1 MDIIELLVQKNIL
14 SAEKAKEVQDEVKKS
29 SKRAEEVVLGEKLI
43 DEELLF
49 SLKSEA
55 LGIPLKTPDVGEV
68 SLKVL
73 ELVPEDSAKY
83 YHMVPL
89 FHAGNTLEI
98 GMVYPEDLNA
108 QEALKFLARQ
118 GSFSY
123 KAFLIRLSTFENLMK
138 QYRSLK
144 EEMKE
149 ALRELEKEIEA
160 EGVQIREGKGVG
172 LQRLVQEAPVTKMVA
187 VILRT
192 AVEGNASDIH
202 IEPAKENVR
211 VRFRFLGELHSSLVL
226 PLRVQQAIVARIKIL
241 SSLRIDE
248 MRIPQDGRFSAPV
261 EGRMIDFRVSTFPTA
276 LGEKVAIRVLD
287 PATGLK
293 GLDELGLEGANLAKV
308 KAAAQR
314 PYGLILA
321 TGPTGSG
328 KTTTLYAILQLLN
341 REGLNIV
348 SLEDP
353 IEYLVAGVNQSQ
365 VRPEI
370 GYDFASGLRQIL
382 RQDPNIIMVGE
393 VRDKE
398 TASLVIHAALTGH
411 IVLSTLHTNNAQG
424 VIPRLVDMGID
435 TYLIPSTL
443 SVAMSQR
450 LVRRLCEECKEKVVA
465 QKPMQQLIEQELAL
479 ASLQVKKQAEGLR
492 GKGKEFFVYKARGC
506 KKCASSGYSG
516 RIAIFEVLS
525 MTPELSEIV
534 LNKVSENAIAKE
546 AKRQGM
552 ASMRQDGILKALD
565 GLTTLE
571 EIVRVSD
578 EP

>member
-1 MDIIELLVQKNIL
+1 MDLIELLVQKNLL
-14 SAEKAKEVQDEVKKS
+14 SPDKAKEVQDEIKKS
-29 SKRAEEVVLGEKLI
+29 SRRAEEVVLGEKLI
-43 DEELLF
+43 DEEFLF

-89 FHAGNTLEI
+89 SRVGNMLEI

-108 QEALKFLARQ
+108 KEALKFLARQ

-123 KAFLIRLSTFENLMK
+123 KAFLITFSTFEKLMK

-144 EEMKE
+144 GEMKE
-149 ALRELEKEIEA
+149 ALQELEEEISQ
-160 EGVQIREGKGVG
+160 EGEKKGARVVG
-172 LQRLVQEAPVTKMVA
+172 IQRLVEEAPVTKMAA

-192 AVEGNASDIH
+192 AVEGSASDIH
-202 IEPAKENVR
+202 IEPTKENVR
-211 VRFRFLGELHSSLVL
+211 VRFRFLGELHSSLLL

-248 MRIPQDGRFSAPV
+248 MRIPQDGRFSALV
-261 EGRMIDFRVSTFPTA
+261 DGRMIDFRVSTFPTA

-287 PATGLK
+287 PVTGLK

-308 KAAAQR
+308 KAAAAK

-353 IEYLVAGVNQSQ
+353 TEYLIAGVNQSA

-382 RQDPNIIMVGE
+382 RQDPNIIMIGE

-424 VIPRLVDMGID
+424 VIPRLIDMGID
-435 TYLIPSTL
+435 KYLIAPTL
-443 SVAMSQR
+443 SIAMSQR
-450 LVRRLCEECKEKVVA
+450 LVRRLCDTCKEKVA
-465 QKPMQQLIEQELAL
+465 APKPMQELIEKELSL
-479 ASLQVKKQAEGLR
+479 ASLDVKKRAESLR
-492 GKGKEFFVYKARGC
+492 KGKEFFVFKSRGC
-506 KKCASSGYSG
+506 KKCGSSGYSG
-516 RIAIFEVLS
+516 RIAVFEVLT
-525 MTPELSEIV
+525 MTPELSEII
-534 LNKVSENAIAKE
+534 LKEASESTIAKE
-546 AKRQGM
+546 AQRQGM
-552 ASMRQDGILKALD
+552 VTMRQDGILKALD
-565 GLTTLE
+565 GLTTVE
-571 EIVRVSD
+571 EIVGVSD
-578 EP
+578 EL

>member
-1 MDIIELLVQKNIL
+1 MDLIELLVQKNIL
-14 SAEKAKEVQDEVKKS
+14 SSDKAKEVRDEVQKS
-29 SKRAEEVVLGEKLI
+29 SRRTEEVLLAEKLL

-55 LGIPLKTPDVGEV
+55 LHIPLKVPNAEEI

-73 ELVPEDSAKY
+73 EVIPEDSAKY
-83 YHMVPL
+83 YHMIPL
-89 FHAGNTLEI
+89 SQTGKTLEV

-118 GSFSY
+118 GTFSY
-123 KAFLIRLSTFENLMK
+123 RVFLISLGTFENLMK

-144 EEMKE
+144 GEMKE
-149 ALRELEKEIEA
+149 ALQELEKEIGE
-160 EGVQIREGKGVG
+160 EGTEKKGGRAVG
-172 LQRLVQEAPVTKMVA
+172 LQRLTEEAPVTKMVA

-192 AVEGNASDIH
+192 AVEGGASDIH
-202 IEPAKENVR
+202 IEPTKENVR
-211 VRFRFLGELHSSLVL
+211 VRFRFLGELHSSLIL
-226 PLRVQQAIVARIKIL
+226 PLRVQQAVVARIKIL
-241 SSLRIDE
+241 TSLRIDE
-248 MRIPQDGRFSAPV
+248 TRAPQDGRFSTLV
-261 EGRMIDFRVSTFPTA
+261 DGRMIDFRVSTFPTA

-287 PATGLK
+287 PTAGLK
-293 GLDELGLEGANLAKV
+293 GLEELGLEGANLAKV
-308 KAAAQR
+308 KQAAQR

-353 IEYLVAGVNQSQ
+353 IEYLIAGVNQSQ

-382 RQDPNIIMVGE
+382 RQDPDIIMVGE

-435 TYLIPSTL
+435 KYLIPSTL
-443 SVAMSQR
+443 SLAMSQR
-450 LVRRLCEECKEKVVA
+450 LVRRLCDACKEKVAAPESV
-465 QKPMQQLIEQELAL
+465 QELLEEELSL
-479 ASLQVKKQAEGLR
+479 APPHVKKQAAELR
-492 GKGKEFFVYKARGC
+492 KGKEFFVFKARAC
-506 KKCASSGYSG
+506 KKCGSSGYSG
-516 RIAIFEVLS
+516 RIAVFEVLT
-525 MTPELSEIV
+525 MTAELSEII
-534 LNKVSENAIAKE
+534 LKEASESNIAKE
-546 AKRQGM
+546 AQRQGM
-552 ASMRQDGILKALD
+552 VTMRQDGILKALD
-565 GLTTLE
+565 GLTTIE
-571 EIVRVSD
+571 EIVYVSD
-578 EP
+578 DK

>member
-1 MDIIELLVQKNIL
+1 MDIIELLLQKNIL
-14 SAEKAKEVQDEVKKS
+14 SQAQAREVRDEVRKS
-29 SKRAEEVVLGEKLI
+29 ARRAEEVILGERLL

-55 LGIPLKTPDVGEV
+55 LHVPLKAPDPEEIPL
-68 SLKVL
+68 SVL
-73 ELVPEDSAKY
+73 ELIPEDSAKY
-83 YHMVPL
+83 YSMVPL
-89 FHAGNTLEI
+89 SKVGNTVEI
-98 GMVYPEDLNA
+98 GMVYPEDLNG
-108 QEALKFLARQ
+108 QEALKFLGRQ
-118 GSFSY
+118 GQFSS
-123 KAFLIRLSTFENLMK
+123 KAFLITFGTFGKLMK

-144 EEMKE
+144 GEMRE
-149 ALRELEKEIEA
+149 ALQELEKEIGH
-160 EGVQIREGKGVG
+160 EGENKEGKAVG
-172 LQRLVQEAPVTKMVA
+172 LQRLVEDAPVTKMVA

-192 AVEGNASDIH
+192 AVEGEASDIH

-211 VRFRFLGELHSSLVL
+211 VRFRVLGELHSSLFL

-241 SSLRIDE
+241 ASLRIDE
-248 MRIPQDGRFSAPV
+248 QRIPQDGRFSALV

-287 PATGLK
+287 PKTGLK

-308 KAAAQR
+308 KQAAAR

-353 IEYLVAGVNQSQ
+353 TEYLMAGVNQSQ

-382 RQDPNIIMVGE
+382 RQDPDIIMVGE

-424 VIPRLVDMGID
+424 VIPRLLDMGID
-435 TYLIPSTL
+435 KYLIAPTL
-443 SVAMSQR
+443 SIAMSQR
-450 LVRRLCEECKEKVVA
+450 LVRRLCEGCKEKAAASKSV
-465 QKPMQQLIEQELAL
+465 QELIEQELAL
-479 ASLQVKKQAEGLR
+479 APLFVKKRAETLK
-492 GKGKEFFVYKARGC
+492 KGKEFFVFKAKGC
-506 KKCASSGYSG
+506 KKCAGSGYTG
-516 RIAIFEVLS
+516 RIAVFEVLT
-525 MTPELSEIV
+525 MTPELSETI
-534 LNKVSENAIAKE
+534 LKQASEAAIAKE
-546 AKRQGM
+546 ASRQGM
-552 ASMRQDGILKALD
+552 ATLRQDGILKALD
-565 GLTTLE
+565 GLTTIE

-578 EP
+578 ES